1 MLAPNDGLATTITD
15 IIYVYIKSEFPE
27 TIKIYISAVS
37 SGRSFWGFLSHNEAV
52 MHPKFAPEV

>member
-27 TIKIYISAVS
+27 TIKIDILLYMSF
-37 SGRSFWGFLSHNEAV
+37 GRSFGVF
-52 MHPKFAPEV
+52 

>member
-27 TIKIYISAVS
+27 TLKIYISAVS
-37 SGRSFWGFLSHNEAV
+37 SGRSFGVF
-52 MHPKFAPEV
+52 